1 MKKPCLLMVTLIGA
15 LCSFANAYEISG
27 AKPIEKLAA
36 EQAKVKESKKLICLV
51 YMGSDDTCPH
61 CAAAAENGVKAVR
74 GSAECVFITE
84 AQVKDKA
91 IMDKLPPDVQKML
104 KQQPTNAWISFTV
117 YDADM
122 TKVIATS
129 SRDTLETDK
138 KATKKFAD
146 AVRDAKNA
154 LK

>member
-1 MKKPCLLMVTLIGA
+1 MKNFLPFLIAGLL
-15 LCSFANAYEISG
+15 CNFSSAYEISG
-27 AKPIEKLAA
+27 AKPIDKLAA
-36 EQAKVKESKKLICLV
+36 EQAKVKEGKKLICLV
-51 YMGSDDTCPH
+51 YKGADDSCPH

-91 IMDKLPPDVQKML
+91 IMDKLPANLQTML
-104 KQQPTNAWISFTV
+104 KAQPTNAWVSFTV
-117 YDADM
+117 YDADL

-129 SRDTLETDK
+129 SRNSLENDK
-138 KATKKFAD
+138 KATKQFAD
-146 AVRDAKNA
+146 TVRDAKNA

>member
-1 MKKPCLLMVTLIGA
+1 MVALLGA
-15 LCSFANAYEISG
+15 VCSFANAYEISG
-27 AKPIEKLAA
+27 AKPIDKLAA
-36 EQAKVKESKKLICLV
+36 EQAKVKEGKKLICLV
-51 YMGSDDTCPH
+51 YKGADDSCPH

-91 IMDKLPPDVQKML
+91 IMDKLPANVRKML
-104 KQQPTNAWISFTV
+104 KEQPTNAWVSFTV
-117 YDADM
+117 YDAEM

-129 SRDTLETDK
+129 SRNSLENDK
-138 KATKKFAD
+138 KATKQFAD